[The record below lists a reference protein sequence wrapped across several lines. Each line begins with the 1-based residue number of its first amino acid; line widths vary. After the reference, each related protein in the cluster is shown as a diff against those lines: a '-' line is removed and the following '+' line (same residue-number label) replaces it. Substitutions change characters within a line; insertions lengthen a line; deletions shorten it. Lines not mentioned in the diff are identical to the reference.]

1 MYIDEIDKLA
11 RKADAIAMTRDVSG
25 EGVQQALLKMLEG
38 SVVHVPERGGRKSP
52 RADFVTIDT
61 TNILFICGGAFS
73 GLSKLVARRT
83 SKAGIGFGADV
94 AASAAQI
101 ADMKGEGPADGEEE
115 GAIAVEVQDLIRY
128 GFLPEFVG
136 RFPVHASLAQLTEA
150 DLVHV
155 MTVPRNALLKQCAAQ
170 FWRTSEGAIRRANIR
185 RNSDRRS
192 APTSRYCAL
201 FEADGV
207 QLHFTPDALKA
218 IATRAR
224 GSNTGARGLRTIVEE
239 VLLESMYRLPT
250 WAAQG
255 VRHAVVSEAVVGGY
269 GLPELYPLPQGEGDP
284 VADEDPDRDP
294 PCARAASG

>member
-136 RFPVHASLAQLTEA
+136 RFPVHASLARLTEA

-155 MTVPRNALLKQCAAQ
+155 MTVPRNALLKQCAAAQ
-170 FWRTSEGAIRRANIR
+170 F
-185 RNSDRRS
+185 
-192 APTSRYCAL
+192 L
-201 FEADGV
+201 
-207 QLHFTPDALKA
+207 
-218 IATRAR
+218 
-224 GSNTGARGLRTIVEE
+224 
-239 VLLESMYRLPT
+239 
-250 WAAQG
+250 
-255 VRHAVVSEAVVGGY
+255 
-269 GLPELYPLPQGEGDP
+269 
-284 VADEDPDRDP
+284 
-294 PCARAASG
+294 

>member
-155 MTVPRNALLKQCAAQ
+155 MTVPRNALLKQCAAAQ
-170 FWRTSEGAIRRANIR
+170 F
-185 RNSDRRS
+185 
-192 APTSRYCAL
+192 
-201 FEADGV
+201 
-207 QLHFTPDALKA
+207 
-218 IATRAR
+218 
-224 GSNTGARGLRTIVEE
+224 
-239 VLLESMYRLPT
+239 
-250 WAAQG
+250 
-255 VRHAVVSEAVVGGY
+255 
-269 GLPELYPLPQGEGDP
+269 
-284 VADEDPDRDP
+284 
-294 PCARAASG
+294 

>member
-1 MYIDEIDKLA
+1 VGIVYIDEIDKLA

-155 MTVPRNALLKQCAAQ
+155 MTVPRNALLKQCAAAQ
-170 FWRTSEGAIRRANIR
+170 FWRRNSEGAIM
-185 RNSDRRS
+185 
-192 APTSRYCAL
+192 
-201 FEADGV
+201 
-207 QLHFTPDALKA
+207 
-218 IATRAR
+218 AR
-224 GSNTGARGLRTIVEE
+224 T
-239 VLLESMYRLPT
+239 YP
-250 WAAQG
+250 AQF
-255 VRHAVVSEAVVGGY
+255 
-269 GLPELYPLPQGEGDP
+269 
-284 VADEDPDRDP
+284 
-294 PCARAASG
+294 